1 MLRRWLAETRSLPLE
16 ALLQSSVRLLQA
28 PLGAPHLRG
37 LDCYSEQQQQQ
48 QQRRHVFWGLPRQL
62 YRDDVLLTLPNGEKM
77 KREEAKALKAGKSNS
92 SSNGE
97 TASAD
102 DAASTREVMDE
113 DGSPSKAKSNLGSS
127 KCCYKLIGHEGRVL
141 ALTFAEAGDRCLLT
155 GGSDAVIRLWPTPYS
170 REVQQQGSAVSD
182 SEGEEEEGV
191 GRRRKQDP
199 HLLPL
204 CQYRGAAAPLWSLSA
219 SPLGQHPG
227 AATDVPHVYMHPNSS
242 LLLTAASD
250 GVVRVFDLRAAD
262 AVRTW
267 ELPTAAGP
275 LPSHLE
281 GDRGSGAAA
290 ARAASAAVGA
300 EISQVDGT
308 LRWPLDPRLLSAA
321 GRTALSS
328 KSYHTSSLNGE
339 ASALTA
345 SPNGR
350 LAAAADKMG
359 HIYVWDI
366 PSGCLI
372 SRAFAGLPAVH
383 AAAAAAFAA
392 EGCSS
397 AAAAAAASETHATAL
412 SFCYNSSLLAGTT
425 GDGRVLL
432 WDTAAGRSP
441 HMQHQSD
448 L

>member
-1 MLRRWLAETRSLPLE
+1 
-16 ALLQSSVRLLQA
+16 
-28 PLGAPHLRG
+28 
-37 LDCYSEQQQQQ
+37 
-48 QQRRHVFWGLPRQL
+48 
-62 YRDDVLLTLPNGEKM
+62 
-77 KREEAKALKAGKSNS
+77 
-92 SSNGE
+92 
-97 TASAD
+97 
-102 DAASTREVMDE
+102 MDE

-155 GGSDAVIRLWPTPYS
+155 GGSDAVIRLHYFASGSGDNLARLWCTS
-170 REVQQQGSAVSD
+170 RS
-182 SEGEEEEGV
+182 
-191 GRRRKQDP
+191 
-199 HLLPL
+199 
-204 CQYRGAAAPLWSLSA
+204 
-219 SPLGQHPG
+219 SPLRLLQHPG

-350 LAAAADKMG
+350 LAAAA
-359 HIYVWDI
+359 
-366 PSGCLI
+366 
-372 SRAFAGLPAVH
+372 
-383 AAAAAAFAA
+383 
-392 EGCSS
+392 
-397 AAAAAAASETHATAL
+397 ETHATAL

-432 WDTAAGRSP
+432 WDTAAASRGGEGRRLQEVPDSP
-441 HMQHQSD
+441 GLGSQGTAPSLGEVDELKLLQCLYGRALAFRVCTFTPENLLMVGGLSTLD
-448 L
+448 LTDV